1 MPSCTHTHCFHD
13 TLHCKNI
20 RGSLA
25 LKPNLASPH
34 SQSTHPHPSQSPTQ
48 THTHTPQL
56 FIIILDECTHAHVCI
71 RQCETCSLPGKCL
84 HILQIRCCT
93 WQRKRTDE
101 GQKIKKKKK
110 KKKKWALVYSHTVCP
125 GVILSSPLCLLLQ
138 PPSSLSVFLCCLLLL
153 SPLLV
158 SKSVLLR
165 HLTPRSSIS
174 ISQTTCTL
182 KGRKKKTQP
191 KRMAAQEGSG

>member
-1 MPSCTHTHCFHD
+1 MHKTMWNM
-13 TLHCKNI
+13 L
-20 RGSLA
+20 LA
-25 LKPNLASPH
+25 WEMSPH
-34 SQSTHPHPSQSPTQ
+34 SSNQVLHMA
-48 THTHTPQL
+48 
-56 FIIILDECTHAHVCI
+56 E
-71 RQCETCSLPGKCL
+71 ETYWWGA
-84 HILQIRCCT
+84 
-93 WQRKRTDE
+93 E
-101 GQKIKKKKK
+101 NKKEKEEEEE
-110 KKKKWALVYSHTVCP
+110 VGVGVFSHSMP
-125 GVILSSPLCLLLQ
+125 WGYPLLSSPLCLLLQ

-191 KRMAAQEGSG
+191 KRMVAQEGSGWGGGQESENYDRHSPHPCS